1 MRFDEIVNII
11 FMNKDKYHLISD
23 KDKIDGFYMINKK
36 FSIKYPK
43 IARFLNNKDIDRAS
57 AVDMWFIH
65 FKKINNIPS
74 WYWAK
79 TPFKKDK
86 KKKLSGPDTKK
97 IIEEFD
103 LSDDEFQFLYDNY
116 KDDVDFELKMIK
128 RWEKNK

>member
-1 MRFDEIVNII
+1 MDYKEIVNII
-11 FMNKDKYHLISD
+11 FNDKSLYHNISD
-23 KDKIDGFYMINKK
+23 KDKIDAFYIINKK

-43 IARFLNNKDIDRAS
+43 IARFLNNKNIDRAS

-65 FKKINNIPS
+65 LKKIDNIPY

-79 TPFKKDK
+79 SPIKKDK

-103 LSDDEFQFLYDNY
+103 LTDDEFKFLYENY
-116 KDDVDFELKMIK
+116 KDDVDFELKLIK